1 MFCYLKILLLLSLSL
16 CLLSKESKE
25 IRVSHTILKQ
35 ESYYNETSE
44 INETFIDFLN
54 LKIYNINMSFIHHK
68 YKEEENNIYFTL
80 IWDKNDKNE
89 ISLECNLD
97 NVDKMKCASIDLS
110 DHKFITF
117 DYDKLIFDYGGI
129 FSYLLILYGLFSL
142 RNGYV
147 YFNLTVLFYCSFGY
161 ILLIREIFEFLE
173 LNNNLNSED
182 EKSLLIINIV
192 FYISLFTCILYGLV
206 CHISKYLK
214 YITFG
219 FIDGLI
225 FAKIIYYFLLRIIL
239 LENRADKLTTSYLIT
254 EIIICLLMM
263 ILFIIAQNKNDII
276 NISNIVLIS
285 SYGII
290 FGINILFGGLPFIP
304 YYILGDEKE
313 KERLKEGDSIIIY
326 SGIFIVLLIY
336 GYYKNHINFKIAIHG
351 KKI

>member
-16 CLLSKESKE
+16 CLLSKE

-44 INETFIDFLN
+44 INQTFIDFLN
-54 LKIYNINMSFIHHK
+54 LKLYNISMSLIHHR

-80 IWDKNDKNE
+80 IWDKNGKNE
-89 ISLECNLD
+89 ISLDCNLD
-97 NVDKMKCASIDLS
+97 YVDKMKCASIDLS
-110 DHKFITF
+110 DHDFTTF
-117 DYDKLIFDYGGI
+117 DYDRKIFDYGGI

-142 RNGYV
+142 RTGYV

-173 LNNNLNSED
+173 LNKKLNSED

-192 FYISLFTCILYGLV
+192 FYFSLFTCILYGLV

-225 FAKIIYYFLLRIIL
+225 FAKIIYYFLLRIL
-239 LENRADKLTTSYLIT
+239 LLGNRVEKLITSYLTT

-263 ILFIIAQNKNDII
+263 LLFIIAQNKNDII

-304 YYILGDEKE
+304 YYILGDGKE
-313 KERLKEGDSIIIY
+313 TKRLKEGDSIEIY
-326 SGIFIVLLIY
+326 SGIFIVSLIY
-336 GYYKNHINFKIAIHG
+336 GYYKNNINFKIAIHG